1 MSVFKHVSL
10 LCLFS
15 LKAIKTKLW
24 PKQKATKK
32 PKDESPKVEK
42 PPKPPTST
50 TSAVAARSAPPQ
62 LSEAERIRLTP
73 FERVVYDMAHN
84 EKMVNDL
91 ILGRRVGFYELRG
104 EIGQGNFSS
113 VRLERVAV
121 KIMEKQRKVDKGPQP
136 FSSSEIR
143 CMEKLCHP
151 NVVRLYEVME
161 TSRKLYLVMEYG
173 SGGDLF
179 SRITTRGKLSD
190 LERKSENTVMS
201 SSGMFQHENNIVH
214 RDLKAENIFYTTSYC
229 IKVGDFGF
237 SRESAPNEPLTNF
250 CGSPP
255 YSAPELFREKG
266 YVGCYSDIWA
276 LGIILYFM
284 VTSTLPFCGDN
295 LSRLKRCILQG
306 AYSIPAYVPD
316 ECQLVIKGLLRP
328 VPVDR
333 SSLIQ
338 VSNVPK
344 KYSMATSM
352 THANVVKCTS
362 YNYAIAPLTSIL

>member
-1 MSVFKHVSL
+1 MYMSVFKHVSL

-113 VRLERVAV
+113 VRLGIHALTKERVAV

-190 LERKSENTVMS
+190 LEAK
-201 SSGMFQHENNIVH
+201 
-214 RDLKAENIFYTTSYC
+214 LIF
-229 IKVGDFGF
+229 
-237 SRESAPNEPLTNF
+237 AQ
-250 CGSPP
+250 
-255 YSAPELFREKG
+255 EK
-266 YVGCYSDIWA
+266 
-276 LGIILYFM
+276 IL
-284 VTSTLPFCGDN
+284 
-295 LSRLKRCILQG
+295 
-306 AYSIPAYVPD
+306 
-316 ECQLVIKGLLRP
+316 
-328 VPVDR
+328 
-333 SSLIQ
+333 
-338 VSNVPK
+338 
-344 KYSMATSM
+344 
-352 THANVVKCTS
+352 
-362 YNYAIAPLTSIL
+362 